1 MQSGCRG
8 SPEHFFG
15 VNEKGGIT
23 AMSDYLIYLNKR
35 LVTTIS
41 LSTFPCCH
49 GEAVA
54 TRHARQLF
62 SSNNV
67 RAVLVR

>member
-1 MQSGCRG
+1 M
-8 SPEHFFG
+8 
-15 VNEKGGIT
+15 T
-23 AMSDYLIYLNKR
+23 DYLIYLNKK

-41 LSTFPCCH
+41 LSTFPRCH

-62 SSNNV
+62 KNPNV
-67 RAVLVR
+67 RAVLAR

>member
-1 MQSGCRG
+1 
-8 SPEHFFG
+8 
-15 VNEKGGIT
+15 
-23 AMSDYLIYLNKR
+23 MSDYLIYLNKR

>member
-1 MQSGCRG
+1 M
-8 SPEHFFG
+8 
-15 VNEKGGIT
+15 T
-23 AMSDYLIYLNKR
+23 DYLIYLNKR

-41 LSTFPCCH
+41 LSCFPRCN
-49 GEAVA
+49 GTAVA

-62 SSNNV
+62 RSNNV

>member
-1 MQSGCRG
+1 
-8 SPEHFFG
+8 
-15 VNEKGGIT
+15 
-23 AMSDYLIYLNKR
+23 MSEYRIYLNGR

-41 LSTFPCCH
+41 LSTFPRCN
-49 GEAVA
+49 GTAVA

-62 SSNNV
+62 KSDNV

>member
-1 MQSGCRG
+1 
-8 SPEHFFG
+8 
-15 VNEKGGIT
+15 
-23 AMSDYLIYLNKR
+23 MSDYYIYLNGR

-41 LSTFPCCH
+41 LSTFPRCN

-62 SSNNV
+62 KTDNA
-67 RAVLVR
+67 RAVLAR

>member
-1 MQSGCRG
+1 MT
-8 SPEHFFG
+8 
-15 VNEKGGIT
+15 N
-23 AMSDYLIYLNKR
+23 YLIYLNGR

-41 LSTFPCCH
+41 LSAFPRCH